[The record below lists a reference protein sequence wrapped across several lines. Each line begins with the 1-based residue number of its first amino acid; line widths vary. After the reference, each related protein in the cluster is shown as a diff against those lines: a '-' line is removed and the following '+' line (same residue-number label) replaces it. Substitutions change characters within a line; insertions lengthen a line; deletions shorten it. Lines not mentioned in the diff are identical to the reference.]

1 MTSQISGSYILT
13 LQVNETFTTVIG
25 ALGPYAFDPGTYI
38 YIGSAKRGIAS
49 RLARHIRLATEKSGK
64 IHWHIDYLLVKKE
77 VTLMEVVP
85 YPDEDECTISQHFA
99 AHPNVSTP
107 VPGFGASDCKNK
119 CPAHFFRIDESSTE
133 ISE

>member
-1 MTSQISGSYILT
+1 LEPPVTGSYVIFLQIS
-13 LQVNETFTTVIG
+13 ETFSTEIG
-25 ALGPYAFDPGTYI
+25 ALGRYLFDSGRYI

-64 IHWHIDYLLVKKE
+64 THWHIDYLLVKKE
-77 VTLMEVVP
+77 VTLLEVVP
-85 YPDEDECTISQHFA
+85 FPDEDECTITQHFA
-99 AHPNVSTP
+99 ANPNVSTP

-119 CPAHFFRIDESSTE
+119 CPAHFFRIDESGTE